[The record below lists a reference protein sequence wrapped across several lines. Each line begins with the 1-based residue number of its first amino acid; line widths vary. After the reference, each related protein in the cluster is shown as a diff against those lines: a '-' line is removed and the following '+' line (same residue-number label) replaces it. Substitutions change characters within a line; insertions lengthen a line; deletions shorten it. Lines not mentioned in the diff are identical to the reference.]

1 MPEKSPSNPFIK
13 AVEWEAMAA
22 FMKIR
27 AARLVARATEPD
39 EEYIPEEDRY
49 DVYPTTQL
57 FV

>member
-39 EEYIPEEDRY
+39 EEYIPEED
-49 DVYPTTQL
+49 PTTQL